1 MINFKT
7 LTFLNRKIAFFCL
20 SSLLLLNGCQ
30 KIEPRAY
37 KADQSVV
44 EVKILGTLQDG
55 GMPHLGCK
63 KDCCKE
69 FFEKGYSNKRVVSL
83 GVSDNKEKRNY
94 LIEASPDISV
104 QLNDLVH
111 DKLETLNGIFI
122 THAHIGHY
130 SGLINLGR
138 EVAHTSKIPLYLMP
152 KMTDFILSNGP
163 WDQLI
168 ELKNIELKKIFN
180 EIEEKLTENLTI
192 IPLKVPHRDEYSETV
207 GFKIIGPNKTALF
220 IPDIDK
226 WGKWD
231 KSIREL
237 ITQVDYAFIDGTF
250 YDANEINNRDI
261 SEIPHPFI
269 VESLELFKSLDAL
282 NKKKVY
288 FIHLNHTNP
297 AINKESKAYKAIYS
311 KGYNVAELGRVFSL

>member
-7 LTFLNRKIAFFCL
+7 LTYLNRKIAFFCL
-20 SSLLLLNGCQ
+20 SSLLLLNGCH
-30 KIEPRAY
+30 KKDSRNY
-37 KADQSVV
+37 KTNQSVV

-55 GMPHLGCK
+55 GMPHLGCT

-104 QLNDLVH
+104 QLNDLVN

-130 SGLINLGR
+130 SGLIHLGR
-138 EVAHTSKIPLYLMP
+138 EVAHASKIPLYIMP
-152 KMTDFILSNGP
+152 KMTEFILSNGP
-163 WDQLI
+163 WNQLI
-168 ELKNIELKKIFN
+168 ELQNVELKKLFD
-180 EIEEKLTENLTI
+180 EKEQKLTENLKITPI
-192 IPLKVPHRDEYSETV
+192 KVPHRDEYSETV
-207 GFKIIGPNKTALF
+207 GFKIVGPEKAALF

-226 WGKWD
+226 WDKWD
-231 KSIREL
+231 KSIKEL
-237 ITQVDYAFIDGTF
+237 IKQVDYAFIDGTF

-269 VESLELFKSLDAL
+269 IESFQLFNDLNALD
-282 NKKKVY
+282 KKKIY

-297 AINKESKAYKAIYS
+297 AINKESDAYKAIKS
-311 KGYNVAELGRVFSL
+311 KGYNVAELGSVFSL

>member
-1 MINFKT
+1 LINFKT

-20 SSLLLLNGCQ
+20 SSLLLLNGCHEI
-30 KIEPRAY
+30 KPRVY
-37 KADQSVV
+37 KGNQSVV
-44 EVKILGTLQDG
+44 EIKILGTLQDG
-55 GMPHLGCK
+55 GMPHLGCT

-83 GVSDNKEKRNY
+83 GVSDNKEKSNY

-104 QLNDLVH
+104 QLNDLGN
-111 DKLETLNGIFI
+111 DKLENLNGIFI

-180 EIEEKLTENLTI
+180 EKEQQLTENLKIT
-192 IPLKVPHRDEYSETV
+192 PLQVPHRDEYSETV
-207 GFKIIGPNKTALF
+207 GFKIIGPDKAALF

-226 WGKWD
+226 WDKWD
-231 KSIREL
+231 KSIKEL
-237 ITQVDYAFIDGTF
+237 IKQVDYAFIDGTF

-269 VESLELFKSLDAL
+269 IESFELFNDL
-282 NKKKVY
+282 NAVDKKKIY

-311 KGYNVAELGRVFSL
+311 KGYNLAELGSVFPL

>member
-7 LTFLNRKIAFFCL
+7 LTFLNRKITLFCL
-20 SSLLLLNGCQ
+20 SSFLLLNGCQ
-30 KIEPRAY
+30 RIEPKAY
-37 KADQSVV
+37 KADPNVV
-44 EVKILGTLQDG
+44 ELKILGTLQDG
-55 GMPHLGCK
+55 GMPHLGCQ
-63 KDCCKE
+63 KDCCNE

-83 GVSDNKEKRNY
+83 GVSDNKEKSNY

-104 QLNDLVH
+104 QLNNLVN
-111 DKLETLNGIFI
+111 DKSKALEGIFI

-130 SGLINLGR
+130 SGLVNLGR

-180 EIEEKLTENLTI
+180 EKEEQLTENLKIT
-192 IPLKVPHRDEYSETV
+192 PLQVPHRDEYSETV
-207 GFKIIGPNKTALF
+207 GFKIIGPDKAALF

-226 WGKWD
+226 WDKWD
-231 KSIREL
+231 KSIKEL
-237 ITQVDYAFIDGTF
+237 IKQVDYAFIDGTF

-269 VESLELFKSLDAL
+269 IESFDLFNDL
-282 NKKKVY
+282 NAVDKKKIY

-297 AINKESKAYKAIYS
+297 AINKESDAYKAIKS
-311 KGYNVAELGRVFSL
+311 KGYNVAELGSVFAL

>member
-7 LTFLNRKIAFFCL
+7 LTFLNRKIALFCL
-20 SSLLLLNGCQ
+20 SSFLLFNGCN
-30 KIEPRAY
+30 KIEFKSY
-37 KADQSVV
+37 KVDQNIV
-44 EVKILGTLQDG
+44 EIKILGTIQDG
-55 GMPHLGCK
+55 GMPHFGCIK
-63 KDCCKE
+63 ECCKE

-83 GVSDNKEKRNY
+83 GVSDNKENKNY
-94 LIEASPDISV
+94 LMEASPDISV
-104 QLNDLVH
+104 QLNELVN
-111 DKLETLNGIFI
+111 DKSKTLNGIFI

-138 EVAHTSKIPLYLMP
+138 EVANTSKIPLYLMP

-163 WDQLI
+163 WDQLV
-168 ELKNIELKKIFN
+168 ELKNIEFKKIFN
-180 EIEEKLTENLTI
+180 EKEEKLTENLKIT
-192 IPLKVPHRDEYSETV
+192 PLQVPHRDEYSETV

-226 WGKWD
+226 WDKWD

-269 VESLELFKSLDAL
+269 IESLELFKSLDAL
-282 NKKKVY
+282 NRKKIY

-297 AINKESKAYKAIYS
+297 AINKQSKAYKAINS
-311 KGYNVAELGRVFSL
+311 KGYNVAELGRVFPL

>member
-1 MINFKT
+1 MINFKA
-7 LTFLNRKIAFFCL
+7 LTYLNRKIAFFCITI
-20 SSLLLLNGCQ
+20 LLLLYSCH

-37 KADQSVV
+37 KIDQNVV
-44 EVKILGTLQDG
+44 EIKILGTLQDG
-55 GMPHLGCK
+55 GMPHLGCE

-69 FFEKGYSNKRVVSL
+69 SFERGYSNKRVVSL
-83 GVSDNKEKRNY
+83 GVSDNNEKRNY

-104 QLNDLVH
+104 QLKNLLNN
-111 DKLETLNGIFI
+111 KSKILNGIFI

-163 WDQLI
+163 WNQLI
-168 ELKNIELKKIFN
+168 ELKNIELKKLSN
-180 EIEEKLTENLTI
+180 EKEQKLTENLKITPI
-192 IPLKVPHRDEYSETV
+192 KVPHRDEYSETV
-207 GFKIIGPNKTALF
+207 GFKIIGPDKVALF

-226 WGKWD
+226 WDKWD
-231 KSIREL
+231 KSIKEL
-237 ITQVDYAFIDGTF
+237 IKQVDYAFIDGTF

-269 VESLELFKSLDAL
+269 IESLELFNDLNAL
-282 NKKKVY
+282 HKKKIY

-297 AINKESKAYKAIYS
+297 AINKESDAYKSIKS
-311 KGYNVAELGRVFSL
+311 KGYNVAELGSVFAL